1 MAKKNIIGERV
12 QKLRKLHQYTCE
24 DLGKY
29 CGCKRQRIYQIESE
43 QSCGMEEDKINKMA
57 YFLGCTPDYLQ
68 GLVEKTDELLQI
80 NTRTDEQGNSYI
92 EKTVLKLSLVPGDFR
107 SSLLQKVLCLEPERM
122 YKLNSLLDLFAEAS
136 DSDLASFE
144 QYFKV
149 LPSSKS
155 QYSKTVPDAQFYIY
169 NQLCSHI
176 VPNLCTDAY
185 NFIYTS
191 ETSASIQK
199 CNMEDKNVKNHLDQQ
214 LGDFQKE
221 AKQKLHQKIRNAIVG
236 QKNKNNFTLSLSA
249 SGLDE
254 IMENVSHYFNYLLC
268 EKIAKDKHLI
278 NSLQNAKSRNE
289 HQTLLQ
295 NINKYLMHSM
305 QGCSNDGISELKNF
319 LNFSKD
325 G

>member
-122 YKLNSLLDLFAEAS
+122 YKLNSLFRYMKIQS
-136 DSDLASFE
+136 
-144 QYFKV
+144 
-149 LPSSKS
+149 
-155 QYSKTVPDAQFYIY
+155 
-169 NQLCSHI
+169 
-176 VPNLCTDAY
+176 NL
-185 NFIYTS
+185 
-191 ETSASIQK
+191 
-199 CNMEDKNVKNHLDQQ
+199 
-214 LGDFQKE
+214 
-221 AKQKLHQKIRNAIVG
+221 
-236 QKNKNNFTLSLSA
+236 
-249 SGLDE
+249 
-254 IMENVSHYFNYLLC
+254 
-268 EKIAKDKHLI
+268 
-278 NSLQNAKSRNE
+278 
-289 HQTLLQ
+289 LLQ
-295 NINKYLMHSM
+295 VLLEILA
-305 QGCSNDGISELKNF
+305 L
-319 LNFSKD
+319 
-325 G
+325 

>member
-122 YKLNSLLDLFAEAS
+122 YKLKCFLRLSHN
-136 DSDLASFE
+136 
-144 QYFKV
+144 
-149 LPSSKS
+149 
-155 QYSKTVPDAQFYIY
+155 TVR
-169 NQLCSHI
+169 LCQM
-176 VPNLCTDAY
+176 P
-185 NFIYTS
+185 
-191 ETSASIQK
+191 
-199 CNMEDKNVKNHLDQQ
+199 
-214 LGDFQKE
+214 
-221 AKQKLHQKIRNAIVG
+221 
-236 QKNKNNFTLSLSA
+236 NFTYIINYVPILFQIFARTHTISF
-249 SGLDE
+249 
-254 IMENVSHYFNYLLC
+254 IPPKHQHRFRNVIW
-268 EKIAKDKHLI
+268 KIKTLRITLI
-278 NSLQNAKSRNE
+278 
-289 HQTLLQ
+289 
-295 NINKYLMHSM
+295 
-305 QGCSNDGISELKNF
+305 SN
-319 LNFSKD
+319 
-325 G
+325 